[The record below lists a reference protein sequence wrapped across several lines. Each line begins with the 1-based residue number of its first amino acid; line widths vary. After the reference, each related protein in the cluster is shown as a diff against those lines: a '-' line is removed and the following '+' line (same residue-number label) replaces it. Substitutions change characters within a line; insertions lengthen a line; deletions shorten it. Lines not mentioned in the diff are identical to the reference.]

1 MGGRVLELEKKRI
14 LRRFSGRFFD
24 LMTTAVLK
32 IQKKNPVLTCNLT
45 IVLKLRFK
53 CHALTSITVQW
64 CTICLTLVPR
74 LVRH

>member
-1 MGGRVLELEKKRI
+1 VGGRVLELGKKI
-14 LRRFSGRFFD
+14 PRRFSGRFFN
-24 LMTTAVLK
+24 LIITAVLK
-32 IQKKNPVLTCNLT
+32 VQKNPVLTCNLT

-64 CTICLTLVPR
+64 CTICSTLVPR